1 MSKPEEKTKEKKVGP
16 GRSGLQLEEPLL
28 FEQSQK
34 GRRADSLPKLDV
46 EAQPIERWIPSAY
59 LRQEIEGFPELSE
72 PQVIRHFTRMSQ
84 WNYGIDLG
92 AYPLG
97 SCTMKYNPRL
107 NEEIARLAGF
117 AHLHPLVP
125 ETLAQGALQ
134 LMWELEGFLSEIT
147 GMEAVSLQPSAGAQG
162 ELTGLKIIRRYHE
175 QKGNPRK
182 KVIVPDSA
190 HGTNPASC
198 ALAGYEVMEE
208 FIGKKGILEAKTV
221 AERMNEEVAAV
232 MLTNPNT
239 LGLFE
244 KEILEISEIV
254 HRKGGLVYCDGAN
267 LNAMLGV
274 CKPGK
279 MGVDVIQ
286 LNLHKTFS
294 TPHGGGGPGSGPV
307 AVKKGL
313 EPFLPIPRIV
323 KKGTGFA
330 LNFDR
335 PQSIGRVRSFF
346 GNFGMMVRAYA
357 YIRTLGCEGLAQ
369 VGPLAVLNANYI
381 RERLRP
387 YYHLP
392 YDHEP
397 CMHECV
403 FTDKNQETYGITTLD
418 IAKRL
423 LDYGFH
429 PPTIYFP
436 LVVSGALMIEPTETE
451 SPESVEEFV
460 QAMIAIAK
468 EAETNP
474 QLLKDAPHRTK
485 VRRLDEVK
493 AARELKL
500 RWQST

>member
-1 MSKPEEKTKEKKVGP
+1 MLKSKEKIEKKKKVGP
-16 GRSGLQLEEPLL
+16 GRRGLQFAEPLL
-28 FEQSQK
+28 FEQSRK

-46 EAQPIERWIPSAY
+46 KAQPMESLIPLTY
-59 LRQEIEGFPELSE
+59 LREEIAGFPELSE
-72 PQVIRHFTRMSQ
+72 PQVIRHFTRISQ

-92 AYPLG
+92 MYPLG

-117 AHLHPLVP
+117 CHLHPLTP
-125 ETLAQGALQ
+125 EILSQGALQ
-134 LMWELEGFLSEIT
+134 LMWELERYLSEIT

-162 ELTGLKIIRRYHE
+162 EFTGLKVIRRYHE
-175 QKGNPRK
+175 QRGNPRK
-182 KVIVPDSA
+182 KVIVPDTA

-198 ALAGYEVMEE
+198 TLSGYEVMEE
-208 FIGKKGILEAKTV
+208 PSGKQGILEAKRV
-221 AERMNEEVAAV
+221 AQRMDEEVAAV

-244 KEILEISEIV
+244 KEILEIAEIV

-267 LNAMLGV
+267 MNALLGV

-279 MGVDVIQ
+279 MGVDLIQ

-307 AVKKGL
+307 AVKRKL
-313 EPFLPIPRIV
+313 EPYLPIPRVV
-323 KKGTGFA
+323 K
-330 LNFDR
+330 NRDR
-335 PQSIGRVRSFF
+335 FQLDSNSPQSVGRVRSFF

-357 YIRTLGCEGLAQ
+357 YIRALGHEGLAQ
-369 VGPLAVLNANYI
+369 VGPLSVLNANYI

-392 YDHEP
+392 YDYEP

-403 FTDKNQETYGITTLD
+403 FTDKRQEAYGVTTLD

-436 LVVSGALMIEPTETE
+436 LVVNGALMIEPTETE
-451 SPESVEEFV
+451 SLENIEEFIETL
-460 QAMIAIAK
+460 IAIAEEAKSHSELVK
-468 EAETNP
+468 EA
-474 QLLKDAPHRTK
+474 PHNTK
-485 VRRLDEVK
+485 VRRLDEAK

-500 RWQST
+500 RWES